1 MTAFVIDAFQ
11 FSRLQEQAEGELQV
25 AQLARLAGETV
36 DRAGTLHW
44 SLKGGVDKLGHPQL
58 LLAISGRVNL
68 VCQRCM
74 APMPFD
80 IASESVLVLA
90 KDDDAADAIEELLDD
105 EAIDVIIGESEFDV
119 IYLVEDEALLA
130 LPVAPKHDV
139 CPGKAVEPSVV
150 ADKVS
155 PFAVLKNLKQ

>member
-25 AQLARLAGETV
+25 VQLTRLAGETV

-105 EAIDVIIGESEFDV
+105 EAIDVIIGEPEFDV

-139 CPGKAVEPSVV
+139 CPGKAVEPLVV